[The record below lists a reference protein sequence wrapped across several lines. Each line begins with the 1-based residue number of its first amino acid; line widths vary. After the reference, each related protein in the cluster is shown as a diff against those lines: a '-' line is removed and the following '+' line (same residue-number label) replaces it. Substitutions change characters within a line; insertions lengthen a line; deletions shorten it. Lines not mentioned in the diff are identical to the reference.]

1 MFHFI
6 PELSHKAQMYS
17 CTNIQTVG
25 ADVAASM
32 LYSHTHEF
40 SLLVW
45 THAEAASAFLSSQF
59 KFFRT
64 GSLCRRPVY
73 SSVTQT
79 FIKSLNSAG
88 RVPLTDLCRLR

>member
-6 PELSHKAQMYS
+6 PELSHKAHMYS

-25 ADVAASM
+25 VEVAASM
-32 LYSHTHEF
+32 LYTHEF

-45 THAEAASAFLSSQF
+45 THAEAASAFLRSQF

-64 GSLCRRPVY
+64 GSLCRRPIY

-88 RVPLTDLCRLR
+88 RFLLTDLCRLG